1 MLTTTSIEANPD
13 IRFGWYLRPSR
24 QMSDAQIKIHRLL
37 EHQYGMIGGGVFMP
51 HATIKGFFRSDAPV
65 SDIVAAFDR
74 AIEGHTT
81 YPVHNAGAKP
91 SGKRGITLDI
101 QHNADGSVNMAQQK
115 LHESG
120 WSQILPLVH
129 PDCNFTP
136 IEGSL
141 KNFHAHLTLSMAD
154 MREEFF
160 DEIWDFI
167 HADGPIAPESFIAEY
182 LHLFAFHSE
191 DWHGEWWHTLTWK
204 LLHGWRLPTA

>member
-1 MLTTTSIEANPD
+1 MQQFHQLTANPD

-24 QMSDAQIKIHRLL
+24 QMCDAQIRIHRLL
-37 EHQYGMIGGGVFMP
+37 QYQYGLIGGGVFMP
-51 HATIKGFFRSDAPV
+51 HATIKGFFRSDAPL
-65 SDIVAAFDR
+65 DEIVAAFDR

-81 YPVHNAGAKP
+81 YTVYNAGPK
-91 SGKRGITLDI
+91 GHGRVGIGLDVH
-101 QHNADGSVNMAQQK
+101 HNADGSVNTAQQK

-120 WSQILPLVH
+120 WEQILPLIH

-141 KNFHAHLTLSMAD
+141 ENFRAHLTLSMAD
-154 MREEFF
+154 LPEVFF

-167 HADGPIAPESFIAEY
+167 NADGPIGPESFTAEY

-191 DWHGEWWHTLTWK
+191 DWYGEWWHTLSWK
-204 LLHGWRLPTA
+204 LLHGWRLPTP